1 MRLYDTLTRAKAD
14 LPPPPG
20 PIRMYVC
27 GSTVYQRVHVGNA
40 RPFVLAMWLRK
51 WLRLNGHDVTLV
63 HNITDVDDK
72 VYVEAAKRE
81 ARSRDLAA
89 WATTWFLEDTDD
101 LGLGRPDIEPRASE
115 SMPEILA
122 FIEALIGAGLAYA
135 ADGDVYFRVARFAD
149 YGRLSGAKPEE
160 MLAQEPNERKEDP
173 RDFALWKAQKPTEDA
188 AWDSPWGPGRP
199 GWHIECSAMA
209 EKHLGPEFEIHG
221 GGNDL
226 RFPHHENE
234 RAQSCG
240 LGHPFARIWMHNGML
255 ELDTAKMSKS
265 LGNVVTLRNVI
276 DTWGRETLLVYL
288 LTGHWRKPIDFDDVV
303 LEQAAAQAEA
313 FRNVFRSPSEPARP
327 DAWERFSAALNDD
340 FSTPEALAVM
350 HELRDHDLLART
362 LEVFGL
368 ATLADS
374 REAPAEVVALAE
386 ERQRA
391 RERQDFTEA
400 DRLRDEIAALGWE
413 ARDVADGFQLV
424 PR

>member
-1 MRLYDTLTRAKAD
+1 MRLYDTLTRGKVE

-27 GSTVYQRVHVGNA
+27 GSTVYQRVHVGNS

-51 WLRLNGHDVTLV
+51 WLRLSGCEATLV

-72 VYVEAAKRE
+72 VYIEAAKLE
-81 ARSRDLAA
+81 AGSRDLAA

-101 LGLGRPDIEPRASE
+101 LGLGRPDVEPRASE
-115 SMPEILA
+115 TIPEIVA
-122 FIEALIGAGLAYA
+122 FIEALIERDLAYA
-135 ADGDVYFRVARFAD
+135 VDGDVYFRVARYAD
-149 YGRLSGAKPEE
+149 YGRLSGARLEE
-160 MLAQEPNERKEDP
+160 MVTQEPNERKEDP
-173 RDFALWKAQKPTEDA
+173 RDFALWKAQKPAEDA

-240 LGHPFARIWMHNGML
+240 LGHAFAGVWMHNGML

-265 LGNVVTLRNVI
+265 LGNVVTLRMVL
-276 DTWGRETLLVYL
+276 DTWGRETLLLFL
-288 LTGHWRKPIDFDDVV
+288 LTGHWRKPIDFHDGV

-313 FRNVFRSPSEPARP
+313 FRNVFRSPSQPAA
-327 DAWERFSAALNDD
+327 DGSWERFAAALDDD

-350 HELRDHDLLART
+350 HEWRDHELLARA
-362 LEVFGL
+362 LDVFGL
-368 ATLADS
+368 ASLADAV
-374 REAPAEVVALAE
+374 EAPAEVVLLAKRRE
-386 ERQRA
+386 QA
-391 RERQDFTEA
+391 RSSGDFDEA
-400 DRLRDEIAALGWE
+400 DQLRSEIAELGWE
-413 ARDVADGFQLV
+413 VRDVADGFQLV